1 MAANQNPPRRITA
14 ALVDLNGTLIDA
26 DGAPCSGAVDALQRL
41 RAAVSVLIVTN
52 TSKQT
57 IESILDS
64 IRQLVPDVRREEASR
79 ARGGGQRLSGGWQQP
94 QQRNMGLFQ
103 CQVEASRSF
112 IPSIAQCA
120 RRYMPQ
126 VFSSLTA
133 TRKLLEDRCLR
144 PFLLLHPDVLPDFEG
159 LPTGGNPN
167 CVVVGLAQEAFS
179 WGNMNQAF
187 RILQK
192 GGECSVNAAVR
203 AAGGA

>member
-94 QQRNMGLFQ
+94 QQRNMG
-103 CQVEASRSF
+103 SF
-112 IPSIAQCA
+112 PTPS
-120 RRYMPQ
+120 
-126 VFSSLTA
+126 
-133 TRKLLEDRCLR
+133 
-144 PFLLLHPDVLPDFEG
+144 
-159 LPTGGNPN
+159 
-167 CVVVGLAQEAFS
+167 
-179 WGNMNQAF
+179 
-187 RILQK
+187 
-192 GGECSVNAAVR
+192 
-203 AAGGA
+203 

>member
-1 MAANQNPPRRITA
+1 
-14 ALVDLNGTLIDA
+14 
-26 DGAPCSGAVDALQRL
+26 
-41 RAAVSVLIVTN
+41 
-52 TSKQT
+52 
-57 IESILDS
+57 
-64 IRQLVPDVRREEASR
+64 
-79 ARGGGQRLSGGWQQP
+79 
-94 QQRNMGLFQ
+94 
-103 CQVEASRSF
+103 
-112 IPSIAQCA
+112 
-120 RRYMPQ
+120 MPQ

-192 GGECSVNAAVR
+192 GGERSVNAAVR